1 MFVMF
6 FNVVF
11 SMFVC
16 YSAAFCQLCFYNK
29 DWIGLEIGLATRMLS
44 LSSQILVCGQRLS
57 YNTPGQRVSATIL
70 AKYVL

>member
-11 SMFVC
+11 FMFVC

-29 DWIGLEIGLATRMLS
+29 DWIGLEGYDCIGLEFNL
-44 LSSQILVCGQRLS
+44 
-57 YNTPGQRVSATIL
+57 RVT
-70 AKYVL
+70 